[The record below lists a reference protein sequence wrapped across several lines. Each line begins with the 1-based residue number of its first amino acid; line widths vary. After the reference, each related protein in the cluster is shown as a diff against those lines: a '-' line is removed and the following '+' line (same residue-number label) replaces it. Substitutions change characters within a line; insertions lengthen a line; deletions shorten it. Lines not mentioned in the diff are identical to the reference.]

1 MFKKTRVIFYFLLI
15 LFLLS
20 SCVNN
25 APHNEVI
32 ESEESQINEVIES
45 KESQIDENSSFEVHF
60 IDVEQADAALII
72 ADEETMLIDGGNPED
87 SSRIVA
93 YLKKLGISKLNHLV
107 CTHAHDDHVGG
118 LPGALSYAK
127 VENVYA
133 PKTESN
139 IDSYMSFKEK
149 VVAQGLTI
157 TNPIPGSS
165 FDFGSSVVQFLGP
178 ITENKS
184 DLNNTSIVLKISYGD
199 TSFLFTGDAERE
211 EEREIINAGYDLSAT
226 VLKVGHHGGETSTS
240 YVFLREIMPEVA
252 VISVGKE
259 NNYGHPTEETLSR
272 LRDANVKVYRTDM
285 QGDIVIVSD
294 GKNVVVNPSKNKNA
308 NTISIPDKT
317 EKPDNDIHSN
327 VNTYIGNSRSKKF
340 HLPSCYS
347 LPKEKN
353 RVYFNSR
360 TEAINNGFSPCGNC
374 IGK

>member
-25 APHNEVI
+25 APYNEVI

-133 PKTESN
+133 PKTESG

-149 VVAQGLTI
+149 VAAQGLTI

-165 FDFGSSVVQFLGP
+165 FNFGSSVVQFLGP

-211 EEREIINAGYDLSAT
+211 EEGEIINAGYDLSAT

-240 YVFLREIMPEVA
+240 YVFLRE
-252 VISVGKE
+252 
-259 NNYGHPTEETLSR
+259 
-272 LRDANVKVYRTDM
+272 
-285 QGDIVIVSD
+285 
-294 GKNVVVNPSKNKNA
+294 
-308 NTISIPDKT
+308 
-317 EKPDNDIHSN
+317 
-327 VNTYIGNSRSKKF
+327 
-340 HLPSCYS
+340 
-347 LPKEKN
+347 
-353 RVYFNSR
+353 

-374 IGK
+374 NP